1 MTQIAPI
8 PAGILE
14 NLNGDQKDQV
24 KSVPLIYAENI
35 IGLAVGPFVS
45 KIILG
50 LENPPHQP
58 TPTLQISMPTN
69 AMHAMAKQILDILN
83 NPEAQSQIDN
93 AFKEYQK
100 SVST

>member
-1 MTQIAPI
+1 MAQTAPI
-8 PAGILE
+8 PSGILE
-14 NLNGDQKDQV
+14 NLSSDQRDQA
-24 KSVPLIYAENI
+24 KAVPLIYAENI

-69 AMHAMAKQILDILN
+69 AMHGMAKQILEILN
-83 NPEAQSQIDN
+83 NPDAQSQIEK
-93 AFKEYQK
+93 AFKEYQE
-100 SVST
+100 SVSV